1 MKRSLTGLVIALA
14 LAAPGASLAGKVR
27 PAAKAKPAAAAP
39 KPYFPPEPPPPPPQ
53 LHGIQYLYGSAEAA
67 ALTRQTWRILADF
80 VDEELAGGTHRGV
93 VLAPGSTLTNPQFLP
108 CGDRPPAI
116 VLDVDE
122 TSILNL
128 GAEYDDLVANRRH
141 FDQDAWDRW
150 EKGGAAYVAPTPGA
164 KEALDRLRDHGVTV
178 IFNTNRA
185 AVNAAGAEA
194 AINAAGL
201 GPAKHGE
208 TLFLSG
214 DDSNGSLKDGRRRT
228 IAEKYCVLAMAGDQL
243 GDFSDLFA
251 TEPNS
256 IAARR
261 ASVAYSGIA
270 DLWGNGWFVMPNPVY
285 GSALKGGAD
294 DIFPK
299 DKQWRDPGPPRPA
312 SPEPVPSSMPDE
324 VPPKP
329 ATTPKKAK

>member
-1 MKRSLTGLVIALA
+1 MNRPLTALA
-14 LAAPGASLAGKVR
+14 LALALVAPAVARK
-27 PAAKAKPAAAAP
+27 AKAPSAGAKAPATAP
-39 KPYFPPEPPPPPPQ
+39 KTYLPPEPPPAPAQ

-80 VDEELAGGTHRGV
+80 VDEEVAAGTHRGV
-93 VLAPGSTLTNPQFLP
+93 VLTPDSTLTNPHFLP
-108 CGDRPPAI
+108 CGDKPPAI

-128 GAEYDDLVANRRH
+128 GAEYDDLMANRRT
-141 FDQDAWDRW
+141 FDEDMWDRW
-150 EKGGAAYVAPTPGA
+150 EKTGAAYVAPTPGA

-178 IFNTNRA
+178 VFNSNRA
-185 AVNAAGAEA
+185 AVNAGGAEA
-194 AINAAGL
+194 ALNAAGL

-214 DDSNGSLKDGRRRT
+214 DDASGSFKDGRRRT
-228 IAEKYCVLAMAGDQL
+228 IAAKYCVLAMAGDQL

-251 TEPNS
+251 TEPNGV
-256 IAARR
+256 AARR

-285 GSALKGGAD
+285 GSGLQGGPD

-299 DKQWRDPGPPRPA
+299 DKQWRDPGSAKPESVPA
-312 SPEPVPSSMPDE
+312 DTQSE
-324 VPPKP
+324 
-329 ATTPKKAK
+329 TPHRKAK

>member
-1 MKRSLTGLVIALA
+1 MSRALTALVFALA
-14 LAAPGASLAGKVR
+14 LAAPSAALTKKM
-27 PAAKAKPAAAAP
+27 PAAKVKAAAPSAP
-39 KPYFPPEPPPPPPQ
+39 KPYFPPEPPPAPPQ

-80 VDEELAGGTHRGV
+80 VDEQVASGTHRSV
-93 VLAPGSTLTNPQFLP
+93 VLAPGSTLAEPHFTS

-128 GAEYDDLVANRRH
+128 GAEYDDLLANRRV
-141 FDQDAWDRW
+141 FDEDAWNRW
-150 EKGGAAYVAPTPGA
+150 ERDGALYVAPTPGA

-178 IFNTNRA
+178 IFNSNRA

-194 AINAAGL
+194 ALNAAGL
-201 GPAKHGE
+201 GPARHGE

-214 DDSNGSLKDGRRRT
+214 DDANGSMKDGRRQT
-228 IAEKYCVLAMAGDQL
+228 IAAKYCVLAMAGDQL
-243 GDFSDLFA
+243 VDFSDLFK
-251 TEPNS
+251 TEPNG

-261 ASVAYSGIA
+261 ATVAYSGIA
-270 DLWGNGWFVMPNPVY
+270 DLWGAGWFVMPNPVY
-285 GSALKGGAD
+285 GSGVQGGPD

-299 DKQWRDPGPPRPA
+299 DKQWRDPGPPQMPA
-312 SPEPVPSSMPDE
+312 PQTPTE
-324 VPPKP
+324 
-329 ATTPKKAK
+329 TQPKKAK

>member
-1 MKRSLTGLVIALA
+1 MNRWLTTFALA
-14 LAAPGASLAGKVR
+14 LTLAAPGGVLARKA
-27 PAAKAKPAAAAP
+27 PPAKAKPAAAPAP
-39 KPYFPPEPPPPPPQ
+39 KTYFPPEPPPAPPQ

-108 CGDRPPAI
+108 CGDRQPAI

-128 GAEYDDLVANRRH
+128 GAEYDDLVAHRRH
-141 FDQDAWDRW
+141 FDEDVWDRW
-150 EKGGAAYVAPTPGA
+150 EKGGGAYVAPTPGA

-178 IFNTNRA
+178 IFNTNRT

-214 DDSNGSLKDGRRRT
+214 DDATGSFKDGRRRA
-228 IAEKYCVLAMAGDQL
+228 IAAKYCVLAMAGDQL

-251 TEPNS
+251 TEPNG

-261 ASVAYSGIA
+261 ASVAYSAIA

-285 GSALKGGAD
+285 GSALQGGPD

-299 DKQWRDPGPPRPA
+299 DKQWRDPGPSTPI
-312 SPEPVPSSMPDE
+312 SPEPVPSSMSDD

-329 ATTPKKAK
+329 AITPKKAK